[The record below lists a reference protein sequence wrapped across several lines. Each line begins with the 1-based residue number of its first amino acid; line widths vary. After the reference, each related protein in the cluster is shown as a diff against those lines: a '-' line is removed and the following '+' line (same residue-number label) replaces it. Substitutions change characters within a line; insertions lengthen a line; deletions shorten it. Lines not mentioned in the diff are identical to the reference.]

1 MARESL
7 QIHSWRNTSSVVRSF
22 VIAALLCLGIGLVA
36 APSASAHDQLIS
48 SNPTEGQR
56 LGAAP
61 STITLS
67 FSAELLTL
75 GYEIRVMDAD
85 SKNWAQGTATLT
97 RESLSQPVAVGMPEG
112 EYQVRWRVVSS
123 DGHPINGSYSFL
135 VGETA
140 QAGSIPDIAAQEPA
154 ATSVD
159 ASESDS
165 VTGSSVPVWVVPA
178 LVGAGAGLALYVGYL
193 VVSSV
198 RRRSSAGRV

>member
-1 MARESL
+1 MARENL
-7 QIHSWRNTSSVVRSF
+7 HIHPWRNTSSFVRSF
-22 VIAALLCLGIGLVA
+22 VIATLLCLGIGLVA

-61 STITLS
+61 STITLT

-75 GYEIRVMDAD
+75 GYEIRVMNAD

-97 RESLSQPVAVGMPEG
+97 RDSLSQPVAAGMPEG

-140 QAGSIPDIAAQEPA
+140 QAGSIPDIAAPEPA
-154 ATSVD
+154 TSSTD
-159 ASESDS
+159 ASVVDPSAEASA
-165 VTGSSVPVWVVPA
+165 PPWVVPA

-198 RRRSSAGRV
+198 RRRGSASRV